1 MSPIYVEDF
10 EAADGALVEATAH
23 VLFEAF
29 RPVTAWL
36 PDIEAARA
44 EVRESLDPSRLSLVA
59 RDEAGAVLG
68 WVGGLHEYARVW
80 ELHPLAVAPT
90 QQRRGVGRALV
101 AALEG
106 RVAERGGLT
115 LRLGTDDEAVPGT
128 GEGRTSLFGIDLYNN
143 RGEPLKHLSGIRNL
157 RGHPYEFYLACGFAL
172 IGVVPDAN
180 GPGQP
185 DILLAKRV
193 GGRSGQNLYT
203 GV

>member
-1 MSPIYVEDF
+1 MPPLHIEDLD
-10 EAADGALVEATAH
+10 AADDALVEATAR

-44 EVRESLDPSRLSLVA
+44 EVRESFEPGRLSLVA
-59 RDEAGAVLG
+59 RDEAGTILG

-115 LRLGTDDEAVPGT
+115 LRLGTDDEIVPGT
-128 GEGRTSLFGIDLYNN
+128 GEGRTSLFGVDIYK
-143 RGEPLKHLSGIRNL
+143 GEPLKHLSVIRNL
-157 RGHPYEFYLACGFAL
+157 RGHPYEFYLACGFA
-172 IGVVPDAN
+172 IVGVVPDAN
-180 GPGQP
+180 GPGAP
-185 DILLAKRV
+185 DILMAKRV
-193 GGRSGQNLYT
+193 GS
-203 GV
+203 

>member
-1 MSPIYVEDF
+1 MPSIHIEDLDV
-10 EAADGALVEATAH
+10 ADGALVEATAR

-36 PDIEAARA
+36 PGIEAARA
-44 EVRESLDPSRLSLVA
+44 KVRESLDPGRLSLVA

-80 ELHPLAVAPT
+80 ELHPLAVAPP

-101 AALEG
+101 TALEG
-106 RVAERGGLT
+106 RVASLGGLT

-128 GEGRTSLFGIDLYNN
+128 GEGRTSLFGIDLYKE
-143 RGEPLKHLSGIRNL
+143 EPLKHLSGIRNL
-157 RGHPYEFYLACGFAL
+157 RGHPYEFYLACGFAI

-180 GPGQP
+180 GPGEP
-185 DILLAKRV
+185 DILMAKRV
-193 GGRSGQNLYT
+193 GGRSARNLST